1 MKFNQLFRYLI
12 VAQAVIFVAAIVF
25 GMDESASM
33 PVELQEYYNKA
44 PEIENLLFLMIMGVG
59 VLIMYFVSIVKLY
72 RFKNSGRILFLIV
85 LFLELAIGP
94 FVDEVIIQTNF
105 TYILDC
111 LDSIL
116 YGAIIVLMYTEPL
129 NKQFEQNKL
138 NQTQTISKPI

>member
-1 MKFNQLFRYLI
+1 
-12 VAQAVIFVAAIVF
+12 
-25 GMDESASM
+25 
-33 PVELQEYYNKA
+33 
-44 PEIENLLFLMIMGVG
+44 MGVG

-105 TYILDC
+105 TYTLDC